1 MKILLLT
8 QWFDPEP
15 TFKGLTF
22 ARQLARRGDTVE
34 VLTGFPNYP
43 DGCVYP
49 GYRVRP
55 WQVEWMEGFRVCRVA
70 LYPSHN
76 RSSLR
81 RSLNYLSFALA
92 SAVLGPFLVHR
103 PDVIYVY
110 HPPGTI
116 GLPALALRWWFA
128 APVVYD
134 VLDLWPD
141 TIAATGMVSSRAVLS
156 LLDRWCRFVYR
167 HADQLVVPSP
177 GFRRA
182 LVDRGIPENH
192 IQVIYNWAPDD
203 VSAASTK
210 SSSSYNKSSNEFRVV
225 FAGTMGLAQGLSSV
239 LEAAAQCVIRV
250 PQARFV
256 FVGGGVDRSRLE
268 KEARTRQLGNVR
280 FIPRQPP
287 SAMQSIFDQ
296 ADALLVHLKDDPLF
310 AVTIPGKTQA
320 YLAAGRPLIMAVR
333 GDAAQLVERAH
344 AGVLAEPENPA
355 SITAAVE
362 KLASLPAEDRERMGA
377 AGRDFYERELA
388 MDRAVDHFRDLFHRV
403 TTEAGRRASVPRKLR
418 NEETI

>member
-15 TFKGLTF
+15 CFKGLAF

-34 VLTGFPNYP
+34 ILTGFPNYP
-43 DGCVYP
+43 DGKVYP
-49 GYRVRP
+49 GYRIRP

-70 LYPSHN
+70 LYPSHD
-76 RSSLR
+76 RSALR
-81 RSLNYLSFALA
+81 RSLNYVSFALA
-92 SAVLGPFLVHR
+92 SALLGPFLVHR

-116 GLPALALRWWFA
+116 GFPALLLRRWFS

-134 VLDLWPD
+134 VQDLWPD
-141 TIAATGMVSSRAVLS
+141 TIAATGMVSHPLLLS
-156 LLDRWCRFVYR
+156 WLDRFCRFVYR
-167 HADQLVVPSP
+167 HADRLVVLSP

-182 LVDRGIPENH
+182 LIGRGVPENR
-192 IQVIYNWAPDD
+192 IQVIYNWAPDEALET
-203 VSAASTK
+203 SAEPV
-210 SSSSYNKSSNEFRVV
+210 SSYRSADEFRVV
-225 FAGTMGLAQGLSSV
+225 FAGTMGFAQALDAV
-239 LEAAAQCVIRV
+239 LEAAARCAVTV
-250 PQARFV
+250 PRARFV

-268 KEARTRQLGNVR
+268 REAQRRHLDNVE

-287 SAMQSIFDQ
+287 SAMRAIFDQ

-320 YLAAGRPLIMAVR
+320 YLASGRPLIMAVR
-333 GDAAQLVERAH
+333 GDAARLVERAN

-362 KLASLPAEDRERMGA
+362 KLASLSPEDRERMGD
-377 AGRDFYERELA
+377 AGRSFYRRELA
-388 MDRAVDHFRDLFHRV
+388 IDVAVDQFRDLFFRLTGDAKGWDGRSARV
-403 TTEAGRRASVPRKLR
+403 TP
-418 NEETI
+418 